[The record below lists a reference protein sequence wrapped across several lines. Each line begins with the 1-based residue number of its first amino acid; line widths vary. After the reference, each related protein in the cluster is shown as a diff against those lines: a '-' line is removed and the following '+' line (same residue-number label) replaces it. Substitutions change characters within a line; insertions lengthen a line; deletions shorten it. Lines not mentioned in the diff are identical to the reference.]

1 MAMTVNALMVAS
13 LPTMVFGSARAAETR
28 RAALVPHR
36 GGGENS
42 GLAAGDKVGRRDN
55 LLDDRDRPE
64 TIRARSARRQPANR
78 GTSVAGRGG
87 NQMTEWSNVAA
98 RNGAA
103 LLRGIALLSAL
114 TLSAGAQSRYPER
127 PVILIVPYGAGGI
140 ADTGMRIL
148 ADKLSGR
155 LNQQFVV
162 DNRPGGGGIVAAKAG
177 ATAAP
182 DGYTLLMT
190 GNNNSISTA
199 LFRSLPY
206 DILGDFASTSTT
218 SFFDLLIVT
227 RAESP
232 LKSVQDVIKAA
243 RQSPGKLNVGTI
255 NPGSTQNLAAE
266 LFRTTAGIEV
276 TIVPFRTSPDMAT
289 AVLRGDVDVAFE
301 FYAALQ
307 GQIADK
313 KVLALAS
320 TGGKRTTYLPDVP
333 TVQESGIKDYEV
345 ASWNGISVPAAT
357 PKETVHIL
365 TQAINDV
372 ISKPDVQEKARSL
385 GMEMRGSTPEQMTAR
400 LKDDITKWSDVIE
413 KAGIPK
419 RD

>member
-1 MAMTVNALMVAS
+1 
-13 LPTMVFGSARAAETR
+13 
-28 RAALVPHR
+28 
-36 GGGENS
+36 
-42 GLAAGDKVGRRDN
+42 
-55 LLDDRDRPE
+55 
-64 TIRARSARRQPANR
+64 
-78 GTSVAGRGG
+78 
-87 NQMTEWSNVAA
+87 MTEATRVAA
-98 RNGAA
+98 RSGPAWLGA
-103 LLRGIALLSAL
+103 IALLSAL
-114 TLSAGAQSRYPER
+114 ALSPTAGAQSRYPER

-162 DNRPGGGGIVAAKAG
+162 DNRPGAGGIVAAKAG

-206 DILGDFASTSTT
+206 DILTDFASASTT

-227 RAESP
+227 RAGSP

-243 RQSPGKLNVGTI
+243 RQNPGKLNVGTI

-289 AVLRGDVDVAFE
+289 AVLRGDVDLAFE

-313 KVLALAS
+313 KVMALAS
-320 TGGKRTTYLPDVP
+320 TGAKRTTYLPDVP

-357 PKETVHIL
+357 PKETVQIL

-400 LKDDITKWSDVIE
+400 LKDDIAKWSAVIE